1 MVPNIVVTSDTNIQS
16 GSLVVNNLPVD
27 ASISY
32 TNVSGLSVSYNS
44 SKGLYT
50 VTGSG
55 TASQYQT
62 LFRSFQLTTG
72 NTTASNVTLSFTIN
86 TGSGNASYF
95 ADTGHYYE
103 FVSFSGDWLSAKAH
117 AEARYYNERQGYL
130 ATITSAAE
138 NDFIAQKVSS
148 NGWIGASDASVEGTW
163 KWVTGPEAGTTF
175 WQGQYNGSAINGMYS
190 NWSSNEPNNWGGNE
204 DAVEFIASTKKWN
217 DLPHSGT
224 NRNGYIIEYGGLNTD
239 NVLGDYAE
247 TIQLNITNQ
256 RTLTFLDY
264 NDAVLQSQAYSP
276 GTDLSGLSIPN
287 VNGKDYYTFDDWD
300 IEIPSVMPD
309 SNVVIKATYV
319 PTNYQITYQLDGG
332 TNNVNNITTYNYESN
347 TITLLEPTKTG
358 YSFSGWTYN
367 SQSITQI
374 TTGSFGDLTLTAT
387 WTVNSYTITF
397 DSDGGSAVSAITQD
411 YQSVVNITEIPMKA
425 GHRFIGWMYL
435 EEYVTSI
442 TIPSYDIVLIAIYEL
457 IPSSI
462 FNITFDSNG
471 GNDISSL
478 ALQYGD
484 TIPDLQT
491 PIKIGYTF
499 LGWFDYHTDTKFN
512 EITMIARHVNL
523 YAKWQINQYQVTYHF
538 NNGSSSLNEML
549 VFNQMIELPENP
561 SRIGYDFLY
570 WSLDYQTPE
579 PIGITTMPANN
590 INIYAIYEVH
600 VNELFILTIQGVKI
614 TDIESDK
621 DISVNLNLS
630 LPKGYQFVGWFTE
643 PFGRGEMIDVNNP
656 IEDAHDITLYPYII
670 FNDDQ
675 QISNYNQETFLNS
688 KQHTT
693 LNIVVF
699 SIFLTSVIGIVLKKG
714 YEQKDHKEKH

>member
-50 VTGSG
+50 ITGSG

-103 FVSFSGDWLSAKAH
+103 YVSFYGTWAQAKAN
-117 AEARYYNERQGYL
+117 AATKSYNERQGYL
-130 ATITSAAE
+130 ATITTADE
-138 NDFIAQKVSS
+138 NNFIAQKVST
-148 NGWIGASDASVEGTW
+148 NGWIGATDEAQEGYW
-163 KWVTGPEAGTTF
+163 RWATGPEAGTLF
-175 WQGQYNGSAINGMYS
+175 WIGNYNGSSYNGAYE
-190 NWSSNEPNNWGGNE
+190 NWNPSEPNDSGNE
-204 DAVEFIASTKKWN
+204 DYAEFIASSKGWN
-217 DLPHSGT
+217 DLRSTHY
-224 NRNGYIIEYGGLNTD
+224 RYGYIIEYGGLNTD

-247 TIQLNITNQ
+247 TVQLNITNQ

-309 SNVVIKATYV
+309 SNVVLKATYI
-319 PTNYQITYQLDGG
+319 PTTYQITYQLDGG

-374 TTGSFGDLTLTAT
+374 ATGSFGDITLTAT
-387 WTVNSYTITF
+387 WTINSYTITF
-397 DSDGGSAVSAITQD
+397 DSDGGSDISAITQD

-512 EITMIARHVNL
+512 ELTMIARHVNL

-538 NNGSSSLNEML
+538 NNGSRSFNEML

-600 VNELFILTIQGVKI
+600 INELFILTIQGVKI

-656 IEDAHDITLYPYII
+656 IEDAHDINLYPYII

-675 QISNYNQETFLNS
+675 QISSYHQETVSNS
-688 KQHTT
+688 MQNTT
-693 LNIVVF
+693 TNIVLF
-699 SIFLTSVIGIVLKKG
+699 SMFLTSVIGILIKKG
-714 YEQKDHKEKH
+714 YEQKDHKEKHQ